1 MTATVERPAP
11 TTQDPGVGRYR
22 LQLGPGLVAHTDWDR
37 DGTTTITIRHSP
49 EHDDGEETRPF

>member
-11 TTQDPGVGRYR
+11 TPQDPGAGHYR

-37 DGTTTITIRHSP
+37 DGTTTITIRHRP
-49 EHDDGEETRPF
+49 DDGDDNRPF